1 MATGIPATTPN
12 LRLIVTTAQ
21 SGSWNMAVDQALL
34 ESVQF
39 DQLPCLRLYQWNEPT
54 ISLGYFQ
61 QFADRQQHQG
71 SLSCPV
77 VRRATGGGAICHD
90 QEITYSL
97 VTPVEQLP
105 NRNCQHLYT
114 LVHQTIIDQLQQ
126 HDIHA
131 ELRCLAD
138 ASATSQQ
145 PFLCFQRKADGDILI
160 DTQKVCGSAQR
171 RQRGVVLQHG
181 SLLLNRSPLAPEI
194 AGINQLTGVKLNPL
208 DWIEDWPHRLAQALG
223 WSLVRNALGQEQGE
237 RAEQL
242 QQDRFSCAHWTKRR

>member
-1 MATGIPATTPN
+1 MATGIPATTSN
-12 LRLIVTTAQ
+12 LRLIVTAAQ

-39 DQLPCLRLYQWNEPT
+39 DRLPCLRLYQWKEPT

-61 QFADRQQHQG
+61 PFADRQQHQA

-90 QEITYSL
+90 QEVTYSL

-105 NRNCQHLYT
+105 NQNCQHLYT

-126 HDIHA
+126 HNIHG
-131 ELRCLAD
+131 ELRCLTD
-138 ASATSQQ
+138 PSVTSQQ
-145 PFLCFQRKADGDILI
+145 PFLCFQRKSNGDILI
-160 DTQKVCGSAQR
+160 DAQKVVGSAQR
-171 RQRGVVLQHG
+171 RQRGVILQHG

-194 AGINQLTGVKLNPL
+194 AGINQLTEVKLNPQ
-208 DWIEDWPHRLAQALG
+208 DWIQDWPHRLAQALG
-223 WSLVRNALGQEQGE
+223 WSLVCETLGQEQAQ

-242 QQDRFSCAHWTKRR
+242 QQERFSSADWTKRR

>member
-1 MATGIPATTPN
+1 
-12 LRLIVTTAQ
+12 
-21 SGSWNMAVDQALL
+21 MAVDQALL

-39 DQLPCLRLYQWNEPT
+39 DRLPCLRLYQWNEPT

-90 QEITYSL
+90 QEVTYSL

-114 LVHQTIIDQLQQ
+114 LVHQTIIDQLKE

-131 ELRCLAD
+131 ELRCQTD
-138 ASATSQQ
+138 SSVTSQQ

-160 DTQKVCGSAQR
+160 DRQKVGGSAQR

-181 SLLLNRSPLAPEI
+181 SLLLNRSSAVPEI
-194 AGINQLTGVKLNPL
+194 AGINQLTGVSLNPQN
-208 DWIEDWPHRLAQALG
+208 WIEDWPRRLAQALG
-223 WSLVRNALGQEQGE
+223 WNLICETLKQEQE
-237 RAEQL
+237 ARAEQL
-242 QQDRFSCAHWTKRR
+242 QHERFSSAQWTKRR